1 MTGRWWILFTLF
13 SHWRRNPVQL
23 AAILS
28 GVALATALWSGVQA
42 INAEARASYARA
54 ENLLGGDAVD
64 SLVASKGQS
73 LPEAHFVT
81 LRRQGVLV
89 SPILEGVIRI
99 GGGRYRLLGIEPVSM
114 PQTSAPKEL
123 TTGGDGTAF
132 LLPPWQT
139 LVSRET
145 LSRLGSREDD
155 VLISSAA
162 KSLPP
167 LAIAPSLAPD
177 VLIVDIGVAQDLLDE
192 PGRLSRLLLHSGA
205 EIDPRVLEQLGLRF
219 AERSE
224 GTDLTGLTDS
234 FHLNLTAFAFLAF
247 VVGLFIVHAAMGL
260 ATEQRLAMFR
270 TLRTCGVSA
279 AHLVRL
285 LLVELV
291 LIILIAGLAGVV
303 LGYLI
308 AALLLPDVAS
318 SLRGLYGVA
327 VPGSLS
333 LDPSWWLGSLGMSL
347 AGGLV
352 AAWSTLWTVYRLPP
366 LVSAQPEAWRTGQRR
381 RLRWCT
387 MIGLGLFAVAAVSW
401 MSGGSLEIGF
411 VTLASVLLGAALLL
425 PVCLERILAFGL
437 GVATGPR
444 LQWAFADMRQQLS
457 GLSLALMALLLAL
470 AANIGVGTMVEGF
483 RETFLRWL
491 DQRLAA
497 EVYVRG
503 ADEAESLM
511 IRRWAEARPMVDAVL
526 PSKAHEV
533 IKDGFPVEL
542 IGIVDHATY
551 RDRWPLLE
559 TANGAWDTLFAGEGV
574 MISEQIA
581 YRLDLGIGESL
592 PMGSGRLNIVGIYAD
607 YGNPKGQ
614 ATISLRWL
622 ETTFPGAEDVG
633 MGLRLDPTAADSLLS
648 DLQAAFDLPADAL
661 IDQRSLKGL
670 ATEVFEQTFAVT
682 TALNVLTL
690 AVAGVAVFTSLLT
703 LADRRLLQL
712 APLWSV
718 GLTRRDLALA
728 ELAKTV
734 GLALLTVLLAVP
746 LGLLLAYLLV
756 TTINV
761 QAFGWRLPLHLYPDQ
776 WIRLGFISLLIAS
789 LAAALPVLR
798 LYRMPPA
805 HLVKV
810 FADAR

>member
-1 MTGRWWILFTLF
+1 MTRPLWILFTLF

-23 AAILS
+23 AAIFS

-42 INAEARASYARA
+42 INTEARASYARA
-54 ENLLGGDAVD
+54 EALLGGDAVD
-64 SLVASKGQS
+64 TIVSSTRQT
-73 LPEAHFVT
+73 LPEAHFIT

-89 SPILEGVIRI
+89 SPVLEGMIEIR
-99 GGGRYRLLGIEPVSM
+99 GERYRLLGIEPVSM
-114 PQTSAPKEL
+114 PAASAPAEL
-123 TTGGDGTAF
+123 GAASDGVAF

-139 LVSRET
+139 LVSAVT
-145 LSRLGSREDD
+145 LSRLQSQRGDI
-155 VLISSAA
+155 LTPSAT
-162 KSLPP
+162 KTLPP
-167 LAIAPSLAPD
+167 LAVDPSLAPG
-177 VLIVDIGVAQDLLDE
+177 VLIVDIGVAQDLLDK
-192 PGRLSRLLLHSGA
+192 PGQLSHLLLHPGA
-205 EIDPRVLEQLGLRF
+205 EIDPRLLEQLGLRF

-224 GTDLTGLTDS
+224 SGDLVGLTDS

-279 AHLVRL
+279 VSLVMVL
-285 LLVELV
+285 LAELG
-291 LIILIAGLAGVV
+291 LIILIAGLCGVV
-303 LGYLI
+303 LGYVI
-308 AALLLPDVAS
+308 AGFLLPDVAS

-333 LDPSWWLGSLGMSL
+333 LDPTWWFSSLGMSL
-347 AGGLV
+347 LGGFV

-366 LVSAQPEAWRTGQRR
+366 LASAQPEAWRSAQLR
-381 RLRWCT
+381 RLHWCT
-387 MIGLGLFAVAAVSW
+387 VIGIGLLAIALVSW
-401 MSGGSLEIGF
+401 MLGNSLEIGF
-411 VTLASVLLGAALLL
+411 ITLATVLLGAAFLL
-425 PVCLERILAFGL
+425 PVCLERMLCFGL
-437 GVATGPR
+437 GLARGPR

-470 AANIGVGTMVEGF
+470 SANIGVGTMVEGF
-483 RETFLRWL
+483 RETFLTWL

-497 EVYVRG
+497 EVYVRS
-503 ADEAESLM
+503 ADEAESR
-511 IRRWAEARPMVDAVL
+511 IIERWAANRPDVDAVL
-526 PSKAHEV
+526 PSKAHDLAA
-533 IKDGFPVEL
+533 DGFPIEL
-542 IGIVDHATY
+542 IGFVDHATY
-551 RDRWPLLE
+551 RDRWPLLNAAPE
-559 TANGAWDTLFAGEGV
+559 AWDMVFAGEGV

-581 YRLDLGIGESL
+581 YRLDLNVSDHL
-592 PMGSGRLNIVGIYAD
+592 SMGLERLKIVGIYAD

-614 ATISLRWL
+614 ATLSLSWL
-622 ETTFPGAEDVG
+622 ETAFPDAEDVG
-633 MGLRLDPTAADSLLS
+633 IGLRLDPAATGPLIV
-648 DLQAAFDLPADAL
+648 DLQAAFDLPPDAL
-661 IDQRSLKGL
+661 IDQRSLKAL

-728 ELAKTV
+728 EMAKTV
-734 GLALLTVLLAVP
+734 GLSLLTVVLAVP

-761 QAFGWRLPLHLYPDQ
+761 QAFGWRLPLHLYPGQ
-776 WIRLGFISLLIAS
+776 WISLGLISLLIAS
-789 LAAALPVLR
+789 VAVAIPVLR

-805 HLVKV
+805 RLLKV